1 MMTKNYVEARGK
13 IIKIEDESITLL
25 VKRGPDESEMTF
37 LLADA
42 LDPSISR
49 RDIVEVSGHIGL
61 AQIGINEKGRSMI
74 DQYLIADSVKPSK
87 TTLEM
92 MCGVKG
98 NIEYPEHY
106 FRCCIVGTF
115 IHIAKRNDEWGRIFI
130 SPTSDADWDKRIM
143 LNYYLKGLIPKPE
156 KFKRG
161 DEIALVV
168 DIKVN
173 SKEYELEDGSKE
185 TRTFENLYVEDIV
198 VLNKADKEV
207 KTYGTQ
213 IMQRLHIA

>member
-87 TTLEM
+87 TTLA
-92 MCGVKG
+92 G
-98 NIEYPEHY
+98 
-106 FRCCIVGTF
+106 
-115 IHIAKRNDEWGRIFI
+115 
-130 SPTSDADWDKRIM
+130 SAD
-143 LNYYLKGLIPKPE
+143 
-156 KFKRG
+156 
-161 DEIALVV
+161 ALVTTGASTLFPHS
-168 DIKVN
+168 INCSIAPALKV
-173 SKEYELEDGSKE
+173 SPATSIIFLPSLL
-185 TRTFENLYVEDIV
+185 NL
-198 VLNKADKEV
+198 
-207 KTYGTQ
+207 
-213 IMQRLHIA
+213 